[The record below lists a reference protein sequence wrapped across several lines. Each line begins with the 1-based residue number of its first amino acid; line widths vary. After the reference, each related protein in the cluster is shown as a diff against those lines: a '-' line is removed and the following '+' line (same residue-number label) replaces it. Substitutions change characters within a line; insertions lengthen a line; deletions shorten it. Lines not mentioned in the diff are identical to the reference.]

1 MKKALKNVPIIGW
14 CSRFDNFIFL
24 DRDWKKDKDSF
35 ASALDDYLGGADEGA
50 KGEDTYR
57 DERKEDAIHLFFL
70 AEGTRFTKEKHE
82 ASIEYAHK
90 IGAKAFKHHLF
101 PRTRGFVAMI
111 QHLKMRR
118 KSKLVSQHL

>member
-1 MKKALKNVPIIGW
+1 MMKKALKNVPVFGW

-35 ASALDDYLGGADEGA
+35 GPILDDYLGGADEEGA
-50 KGEDTYR
+50 KEG
-57 DERKEDAIHLFFL
+57 DAVNVYFL

-90 IGAKAFKHHLF
+90 IGAKPFKHHLF
-101 PRTRGFVAMI
+101 PRTRGFIAMI
-111 QHLKMRR
+111 KHLKMRKR
-118 KSKLVSQHL
+118 SKLASQHL